1 MKKTLFVAAKET
13 RRPER
18 RSRSVEPGAHS
29 HGGMRPRAA
38 TALVSL
44 ACLVASAAADP
55 LATFRPPRG
64 ASDSLVSPP
73 QLTADEARASLGA
86 TTREAARA
94 GGSPREEEAND
105 AIDDVAPMASD
116 GVALTDAI
124 GYSLSADV
132 SAAVA
137 FARSS
142 LDAYENDRRYA
153 AVVHEAVDAL
163 ERRVLEESNSALS
176 PERAAR
182 DATLRVALVELRD
195 ELDRALRYGPASNP
209 RAYPRGVGTLPPET
223 YYGAVLRPARRR
235 RDPPDPPS
243 DERASVRLFPRGLF
257 GFRGD
262 DAFSSADDDGY
273 YYDDDAYYY
282 DDPYYDPYYDDL
294 DSYDRFVREDRVA
307 YADVGIVGGF
317 MQALTFVYSSKH
329 YDSPALIDDWMRCST
344 LARPC
349 SISETLRRC
358 TYEPKLSWYRERR
371 SRVNAP
377 LDWPYCAEDL
387 AEVYEYCTDFE
398 RQSGVCD
405 PRVARSRA
413 VFERAREAEYARQT
427 ARNVRLGRLSRTRG
441 VYYR

>member
-1 MKKTLFVAAKET
+1 
-13 RRPER
+13 
-18 RSRSVEPGAHS
+18 
-29 HGGMRPRAA
+29 MRPRAA
-38 TALVSL
+38 TALLSL
-44 ACLVASAAADP
+44 ACLVASASADP

-64 ASDSLVSPP
+64 ASDRAASLVSPP
-73 QLTADEARASLGA
+73 QLSADEAPSSLGA
-86 TTREAARA
+86 TTREAAA
-94 GGSPREEEAND
+94 GGSPREEEANER
-105 AIDDVAPMASD
+105 DDVAPMASAD
-116 GVALTDAI
+116 ALTDA
-124 GYSLSADV
+124 GLSADV

-209 RAYPRGVGTLPPET
+209 RAYPRGLGTLPPET
-223 YYGAVLRPARRR
+223 YYGAVAPARRR
-235 RDPPDPPS
+235 RVPPDAP
-243 DERASVRLFPRGLF
+243 DALRVRLFPRGLF
-257 GFRGD
+257 GFVERGD
-262 DAFSSADDDGY
+262 DAFSSADDDAY
-273 YYDDDAYYY
+273 YDDDDAYYY
-282 DDPYYDPYYDDL
+282 DDPYYLDDL

-307 YADVGIVGGF
+307 YADVGMVGGF

-329 YDSPALIDDWMRCST
+329 YESPALIDDWMRCST

-427 ARNVRLGRLSRTRG
+427 ARNRQLGRLSRTRV
-441 VYYR
+441 VYR

>member
-1 MKKTLFVAAKET
+1 V
-13 RRPER
+13 
-18 RSRSVEPGAHS
+18 
-29 HGGMRPRAA
+29 A
-38 TALVSL
+38 TALLSL

-64 ASDSLVSPP
+64 ASDRAASLVSPP

-86 TTREAARA
+86 TTREATTRE
-94 GGSPREEEAND
+94 SPREEEANER
-105 AIDDVAPMASD
+105 DDVAPMASAD
-116 GVALTDAI
+116 ALTDA
-124 GYSLSADV
+124 GLSADV

-223 YYGAVLRPARRR
+223 YYGAVAPARRR
-235 RDPPDPPS
+235 RDPPDAPS
-243 DERASVRLFPRGLF
+243 ARLFPRGLF

-262 DAFSSADDDGY
+262 DAFTSDDGYDYDDDGSHDGS
-273 YYDDDAYYY
+273 YDAFYY
-282 DDPYYDPYYDDL
+282 DDPYYRDDL

-329 YDSPALIDDWMRCST
+329 YESPALIDDWMRCST

-427 ARNVRLGRLSRTRG
+427 ARNVRLGRLSRTRV
-441 VYYR
+441 VYR

>member
-1 MKKTLFVAAKET
+1 
-13 RRPER
+13 
-18 RSRSVEPGAHS
+18 
-29 HGGMRPRAA
+29 MRPRAA
-38 TALVSL
+38 TVVLAL
-44 ACLVASAAADP
+44 ACLAASAAADP
-55 LATFRPPRG
+55 LAAFRPPRG
-64 ASDSLVSPP
+64 ARDGAASLVSPGRS
-73 QLTADEARASLGA
+73 ADEARASLGSTNRHQA
-86 TTREAARA
+86 A
-94 GGSPREEEAND
+94 GGGSEEANANANEGDVVEPKASADD
-105 AIDDVAPMASD
+105 A
-116 GVALTDAI
+116 LDA
-124 GYSLSADV
+124 SLSSDV

-223 YYGAVLRPARRR
+223 YYGAVAPARRR
-235 RDPPDPPS
+235 RVPPDAP
-243 DERASVRLFPRGLF
+243 DALRVRLFPRGLF

-262 DAFSSADDDGY
+262 DAFSSADDDAY
-273 YYDDDAYYY
+273 YDDDDAYYY
-282 DDPYYDPYYDDL
+282 DDPYYLDDL

-307 YADVGIVGGF
+307 YADVGMVGGF

-329 YDSPALIDDWMRCST
+329 YESPALIDDWMRCST

-427 ARNVRLGRLSRTRG
+427 ARNRQLGRLSRTRV
-441 VYYR
+441 VYR

>member
-1 MKKTLFVAAKET
+1 
-13 RRPER
+13 
-18 RSRSVEPGAHS
+18 
-29 HGGMRPRAA
+29 MRPRAA
-38 TALVSL
+38 TAVLAL
-44 ACLVASAAADP
+44 ACLAASAAADP
-55 LATFRPPRG
+55 LAAFRPPRG
-64 ASDSLVSPP
+64 ARDGAASLVSPGRS
-73 QLTADEARASLGA
+73 ADEARASLGSTNRHQA
-86 TTREAARA
+86 A
-94 GGSPREEEAND
+94 GGGSEEANANANEGDVVEPKASADD
-105 AIDDVAPMASD
+105 A
-116 GVALTDAI
+116 LDA
-124 GYSLSADV
+124 SLSSDV

-209 RAYPRGVGTLPPET
+209 RAYPRDVGTLPPET
-223 YYGAVLRPARRR
+223 YYGAVAPARRR
-235 RDPPDPPS
+235 RDPPDAPS
-243 DERASVRLFPRGLF
+243 ASVRLFPRGLF

-273 YYDDDAYYY
+273 YYDDDDDAYYY
-282 DDPYYDPYYDDL
+282 DDPYYLDDL
-294 DSYDRFVREDRVA
+294 DSYDRRVREDRVA

-317 MQALTFVYSSKH
+317 MQALTFVTSSKH

-413 VFERAREAEYARQT
+413 VYERAREAEYARQT
-427 ARNVRLGRLSRTRG
+427 ARNRRLGQLSRTRV
-441 VYYR
+441 VYR

>member
-1 MKKTLFVAAKET
+1 
-13 RRPER
+13 
-18 RSRSVEPGAHS
+18 
-29 HGGMRPRAA
+29 MRPRAA
-38 TALVSL
+38 TALLSL

-64 ASDSLVSPP
+64 ASDRAASLVSPP
-73 QLTADEARASLGA
+73 QLSADEARASLGA
-86 TTREAARA
+86 TTREAAA
-94 GGSPREEEAND
+94 GGSPREEEANER
-105 AIDDVAPMASD
+105 DDVAPMASAD
-116 GVALTDAI
+116 ALTDA
-124 GYSLSADV
+124 GLSADV

-209 RAYPRGVGTLPPET
+209 RAYPRGVGALPPET
-223 YYGAVLRPARRR
+223 CYGAVAPARRR
-235 RDPPDPPS
+235 RVPPDAPS
-243 DERASVRLFPRGLF
+243 AERVRLFPRGLF
-257 GFRGD
+257 GFRD
-262 DAFSSADDDGY
+262 NDAFPPRTTFSTTMPITTTTMPITTTTLTTWTTSI
-273 YYDDDAYYY
+273 
-282 DDPYYDPYYDDL
+282 
-294 DSYDRFVREDRVA
+294 SYDRFVREDRVA
-307 YADVGIVGGF
+307 YADVGMVGGF

-329 YDSPALIDDWMRCST
+329 YESPALIDDWMRCST

-387 AEVYEYCTDFE
+387 AEVYQYCTDFE

-405 PRVARSRA
+405 PRVARNRA
-413 VFERAREAEYARQT
+413 VFERAEAEYARQT
-427 ARNVRLGRLSRTRG
+427 ARNRQLGRLSRTRV
-441 VYYR
+441 VYR

>member
-1 MKKTLFVAAKET
+1 
-13 RRPER
+13 
-18 RSRSVEPGAHS
+18 
-29 HGGMRPRAA
+29 MRPRAA
-38 TALVSL
+38 TALLSL

-64 ASDSLVSPP
+64 ASDRAASLVSPP

-86 TTREAARA
+86 TTREAAA
-94 GGSPREEEAND
+94 GGSPREEEANER
-105 AIDDVAPMASD
+105 DDVAPMASAD
-116 GVALTDAI
+116 ALTDA
-124 GYSLSADV
+124 GLSADV

-209 RAYPRGVGTLPPET
+209 RAYPRDVGTLPPET
-223 YYGAVLRPARRR
+223 YYGAVAPARRR
-235 RDPPDPPS
+235 RDPPDAPS
-243 DERASVRLFPRGLF
+243 ASVRLFPRGLF

-273 YYDDDAYYY
+273 YYDDDDDAYYY
-282 DDPYYDPYYDDL
+282 DDPYYLDDL

-307 YADVGIVGGF
+307 YADVGMVGGF

-329 YDSPALIDDWMRCST
+329 YESPALIDDWMRCST

-427 ARNVRLGRLSRTRG
+427 ARNRRLSGGFRG
-441 VYYR
+441 RA

>member
-1 MKKTLFVAAKET
+1 
-13 RRPER
+13 
-18 RSRSVEPGAHS
+18 
-29 HGGMRPRAA
+29 MRPRAA

-116 GVALTDAI
+116 GVALTDA
-124 GYSLSADV
+124 GLSADV

-235 RDPPDPPS
+235 RDPPDAPS

-257 GFRGD
+257 GFRSGD

-273 YYDDDAYYY
+273 YYDDDDAYYNYY
-282 DDPYYDPYYDDL
+282 DDPYYRRDDL

-427 ARNVRLGRLSRTRG
+427 ARNVRLGRLSRTRV
-441 VYYR
+441 VYR

>member
-13 RRPER
+13 RRPKR

-64 ASDSLVSPP
+64 ASDRAASLVPPP

-94 GGSPREEEAND
+94 GGSPREEEANER
-105 AIDDVAPMASD
+105 DDVAPMASAD
-116 GVALTDAI
+116 ALTDA
-124 GYSLSADV
+124 GLSADV

-235 RDPPDPPS
+235 RDPPDPPGS
-243 DERASVRLFPRGLF
+243 ASVRLFPRGLF
-257 GFRGD
+257 GFRGED
-262 DAFSSADDDGY
+262 DAFSSAETDDGYYDDDDGY
-273 YYDDDAYYY
+273 YYDDD
-282 DDPYYDPYYDDL
+282 PYYPYDDL

-427 ARNVRLGRLSRTRG
+427 ARNVRLGRRSRTRG